1 MLDPAVPGATV
12 TPLITVGET
21 LPGSTYKFESI
32 PDGIALRKGKG
43 WKVEAYVN
51 HETSTVPFPFTPAT
65 PPTQGTGFND
75 FTNACSAN

>member
-32 PDGIALRKGKG
+32 PDGIALRKGEG
-43 WKVEAYVN
+43 WKVE
-51 HETSTVPFPFTPAT
+51 ERT
-65 PPTQGTGFND
+65 
-75 FTNACSAN
+75 